1 MPKNRLALE
10 KSPYLLQ
17 HSENPVD
24 WYPWG
29 DEAFDKARMEKK
41 PIFLSIGYSTCHW
54 CHVMEKE
61 SFEDPEVAQLMN
73 EAFVSIK
80 VDREERPDL
89 DSIYMTASQ
98 MMTGAGGWP
107 LNIILTPDK
116 RPFYALTYIP
126 KQSRFGMMGMLELI
140 PRIREAWLTRQDDVF
155 TAANHAITAL
165 RQTVTAGKGEELG
178 KDVLAAAYQE
188 LSRRFDEEH
197 GGFSYAPKFPSPHNI
212 LFLLRYWNRTKD
224 QDALN
229 MAEKTLRGMRTGGI
243 YDQLGFGFHRYS
255 TDSKWL
261 MPHFE
266 KMIYDQ
272 GMLAMAYA
280 EAFQVTGKKEYRET
294 AQEIFTYALREMTS
308 TEGGFYSGE
317 DADSEGKEGKFY
329 LWTED
334 EIRQILKKEEADLIM
349 KVFNVE
355 RQGNFTEQG
364 TEVRTG
370 ENILH
375 LKKTVAE
382 LATELNIPVQDL
394 DMRLE
399 KGRLELF
406 TARRKRVNPH
416 KDDKILADW
425 NGLLIA
431 AFAKGARVFD
441 KPEYAEAAKKAMDF
455 ILKNMRKP
463 DGRLLH
469 RYRDGEA
476 AITAYLDDY
485 AFLIWGLLEIYETTF
500 DVRYLQDALGL
511 NADLLKHFWDDRGG
525 GFYFAP
531 DDGEELIVRKK
542 EIYDG
547 AIPSGNSVAMLNLLR
562 LGRITAYPA
571 LEEKAAEIGRA
582 FSREV
587 RQSPSVYTHLM
598 VAVDFAVGPSY
609 EVVIAGDSRA
619 DDSKEMLKALSKP
632 YIPNKIV
639 LLRPTE
645 QEEPDIT
652 DIAPFTKNQTS
663 IEGKATAYTCRNYS
677 CENPTTDI
685 NEMLE
690 LLKYLKIDIPLSKAQ
705 KPLLDKGFQ

>member
-1 MPKNRLALE
+1 MPRNRLALE

-29 DEAFDKARMEKK
+29 DEAFEKARKENK

-89 DSIYMTASQ
+89 DSIYMAASQ
-98 MMTGAGGWP
+98 MLTGAGGWP

-126 KQSRFGMMGMLELI
+126 KQGRFGMTGMLELI
-140 PRIREAWLTRQDDVF
+140 PRIREAWLTRQDEVF
-155 TAANHAITAL
+155 ISANQATTAL
-165 RQTVTAGKGEELG
+165 RQTVMAGKGEELG
-178 KDVLAAAYQE
+178 KDVLMAASQE
-188 LSRRFDEEH
+188 LSRHFDEEH

-224 QDALN
+224 PDALN
-229 MAEKTLRGMRTGGI
+229 MAEKTLRQMRMGGI
-243 YDQLGFGFHRYS
+243 YDHLGFGFHRYS

-261 MPHFE
+261 VPHFE
-266 KMIYDQ
+266 KMLYDQ
-272 GMLAMAYA
+272 GMLAIANT
-280 EAFQVTGKKEYRET
+280 EAFQVTGKEEYRET
-294 AQEIFTYALREMTS
+294 AQEIFTYVLREMTS
-308 TEGGFYSGE
+308 PEGGFYSGE

-334 EIRQILKKEEADLIM
+334 EIRQILEKGEADLII
-349 KVFNVE
+349 KVFNIE
-355 RQGNFTEQG
+355 KQGNFTEQG
-364 TEVRTG
+364 TEVNTG

-375 LKKTVAE
+375 LKKPVTG
-382 LATELNIPVQDL
+382 LASELNIPVQDL
-394 DMRLE
+394 EGRLE
-399 KGRLELF
+399 KARLELF
-406 TARRKRVNPH
+406 TARRRRVHPH
-416 KDDKILADW
+416 KDDKILTDW

-441 KPEYAEAAKKAMDF
+441 KPEYADAAKKAMGF
-455 ILKNMRKP
+455 ILKNIRKP

-485 AFLIWGLLEIYETTF
+485 AFSIWGIIDLYETTF
-500 DVRYLQDALGL
+500 EDGYLQAALEL

-531 DDGEELIVRKK
+531 DDGEDLIVRKK

-562 LGRITAYPA
+562 LGRITANPA

-587 RQSPSVYTHLM
+587 RQSPSAYTHLM
-598 VAVDFAVGPSY
+598 AAVDFAVGPSC

-619 DDSKEMLKALSKP
+619 DDTKEMLKAVNKLF
-632 YIPNKIV
+632 IPNKIV

-645 QEEPDIT
+645 QEESGIT
-652 DIAPFTKNQTS
+652 RIAPFTVNQVD
-663 IEGKATAYTCRNYS
+663 IQGKAAAYVCRNYT

-685 NEMLE
+685 NEMLK
-690 LLKYLKIDIPLSKAQ
+690 LLNITKQA
-705 KPLLDKGFQ
+705 

>member
-29 DEAFDKARMEKK
+29 SDAFEKARKENK

-61 SFEDPEVAQLMN
+61 SFEDTEVAQLMN

-140 PRIREAWLTRQDDVF
+140 PRIREAWLTRQDEVF
-155 TAANHAITAL
+155 ISANQATTAL
-165 RQTVTAGKGEELG
+165 RQTVMAGKGEELG

-188 LSRRFDEEH
+188 LSRRFDDDH

-212 LFLLRYWNRTKD
+212 FFLLRYWNRTKD

-229 MAEKTLRGMRTGGI
+229 MAEKTLREMRMGGI
-243 YDQLGFGFHRYS
+243 YDQLGFGYHRYS

-261 MPHFE
+261 VPHFE

-272 GMLAMAYA
+272 GMLAMAYT
-280 EAFQVTGKKEYRET
+280 EAFHVTGKKEYRET
-294 AQEIFTYALREMTS
+294 AHEIFTYVLREMTS
-308 TEGGFYSGE
+308 PEGGFYSGE

-334 EIRQILKKEEADLIM
+334 EIHQILEKDEADLII
-349 KVFNVE
+349 KVFSVE
-355 RQGNFTEQG
+355 RQGNFAEQG
-364 TEVRTG
+364 TEVKTG

-375 LKKTVAE
+375 LKKSVVE
-382 LATELNIPVQDL
+382 LASELNIPVQDL
-394 DMRLE
+394 EGRLE
-399 KGRLELF
+399 KARLKLF
-406 TARRKRVNPH
+406 TARRNRVHPH

-441 KPEYAEAAKKAMDF
+441 KPDYAEAAKKAMDF
-455 ILKNMRKP
+455 ILKSMRKP

-485 AFLIWGLLEIYETTF
+485 AFFIWGMMELYETTF
-500 DVRYLQDALGL
+500 EVRYLQAALEL

-562 LGRITAYPA
+562 LGRITANPG

-582 FSREV
+582 FSWEV
-587 RQSPSVYTHLM
+587 RQSPSAYTQLM
-598 VAVDFAVGPSY
+598 VAVDFAVGPSC

-619 DDSKEMLKALSKP
+619 DHTKEMLKAVNKP
-632 YIPNKIV
+632 FMPNKIV

-645 QEEPDIT
+645 REGPDILR
-652 DIAPFTKNQTS
+652 IAPFARNQVDL
-663 IEGKATAYTCRNYS
+663 EGKATAYVCRNYS
-677 CENPTTDI
+677 CEKPTTDV
-685 NEMLE
+685 NQMLE
-690 LLKYLKIDIPLSKAQ
+690 LLKY
-705 KPLLDKGFQ
+705 

>member
-1 MPKNRLALE
+1 MEVCMPKNRLALE

-29 DEAFDKARMEKK
+29 SDAFEKARKENK

-61 SFEDPEVAQLMN
+61 SFEDTEVAQLMN

-140 PRIREAWLTRQDDVF
+140 PRIREAWLTRQDEVF
-155 TAANHAITAL
+155 ISANQATTAL
-165 RQTVTAGKGEELG
+165 RQTVMAGKGEELG

-188 LSRRFDEEH
+188 LSRRFDDDH

-212 LFLLRYWNRTKD
+212 FFLLRYWNRTKD

-229 MAEKTLRGMRTGGI
+229 MAEKTLREMRMGGI
-243 YDQLGFGFHRYS
+243 YDQLGFGYHRYS

-261 MPHFE
+261 VPHFE

-272 GMLAMAYA
+272 GMLAMAYT
-280 EAFQVTGKKEYRET
+280 EAFHVTGKKEYRET
-294 AQEIFTYALREMTS
+294 AHEIFTYVLREMTS
-308 TEGGFYSGE
+308 PEGGFYSGE

-334 EIRQILKKEEADLIM
+334 EIHQILEKDEADLII
-349 KVFNVE
+349 KVFSVE
-355 RQGNFTEQG
+355 RQGNFAEQG
-364 TEVRTG
+364 TEVKTG

-375 LKKTVAE
+375 LKKSVVE
-382 LATELNIPVQDL
+382 LASELNIPVQDL
-394 DMRLE
+394 EGRLE
-399 KGRLELF
+399 KARLKLF
-406 TARRKRVNPH
+406 TARRNRVHPH

-441 KPEYAEAAKKAMDF
+441 KPDYAEAAKKAMDF
-455 ILKNMRKP
+455 ILKSMRKP

-485 AFLIWGLLEIYETTF
+485 AFFIWGMMELYETTF
-500 DVRYLQDALGL
+500 EVRYLQAALEL

-562 LGRITAYPA
+562 LGRITANPG

-582 FSREV
+582 FSWEV
-587 RQSPSVYTHLM
+587 RQSPSAYTQLM
-598 VAVDFAVGPSY
+598 VAVDFAVGPSC

-619 DDSKEMLKALSKP
+619 DHTKEMLKAVNKP
-632 YIPNKIV
+632 FMPNKIV

-645 QEEPDIT
+645 REGPDILR
-652 DIAPFTKNQTS
+652 IAPFARNQVDL
-663 IEGKATAYTCRNYS
+663 EGKATAYVCRNYS
-677 CENPTTDI
+677 CEKPTTDV
-685 NEMLE
+685 NQMLE
-690 LLKYLKIDIPLSKAQ
+690 LLKY
-705 KPLLDKGFQ
+705 